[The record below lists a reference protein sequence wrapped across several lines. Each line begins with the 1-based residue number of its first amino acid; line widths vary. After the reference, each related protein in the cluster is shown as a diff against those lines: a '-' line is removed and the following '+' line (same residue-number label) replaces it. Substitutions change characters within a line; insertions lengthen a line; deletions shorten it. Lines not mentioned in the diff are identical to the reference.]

1 MSRARRPEAD
11 GHRAGPAGS
20 HLWHHRQ
27 PPQPRR
33 GPHGRDVLVLRE
45 RGAAGKGG
53 VCPAWQPHPLDSGL
67 RAGPPAPD
75 PAGPGSSLW
84 AVHSHPR
91 SSNTPHAGSRPRAQG
106 SPVAPAPPQSSHSP
120 AHRPD
125 SVNSEPTGQ
134 SPPATK
140 PQADGGRGAV
150 ERAGPGCRGHGRA
163 GESRARALGL
173 QAPSISLSP
182 TPACAPACGDSKCV
196 TVTHRLWHTPY
207 EAGSWGP
214 ALGGQVGA
222 GLTVCPP

>member
-1 MSRARRPEAD
+1 MSFMSEEPLGRAACAP
-11 GHRAGPAGS
+11 PGS
-20 HLWHHRQ
+20 LTHWTR
-27 PPQPRR
+27 
-33 GPHGRDVLVLRE
+33 
-45 RGAAGKGG
+45 
-53 VCPAWQPHPLDSGL
+53 
-67 RAGPPAPD
+67 APD

-84 AVHSHPR
+84 PVHSHPR
-91 SSNTPHAGSRPRAQG
+91 SSNTPHAGSRPWAQG

-163 GESRARALGL
+163 GESRACALGL

-196 TVTHRLWHTPY
+196 TVTHRLWHTSY